1 MTETVIYDVNS
12 IFTTTADTTANTI
25 PNTTAPNVTFIS
37 DPILGKIFWAGTGFV
52 QGYTKDAPIPD
63 NPNPFEFYYWEDPL
77 LESPENCFSKYRDV
91 LPKKENWVG
100 FGFGILEDKHFCLHY
115 YEQSANIQ
123 ITDIDDLD
131 MRPDLI
137 YKRNATNGEQGEMNG
152 APIMALPIFIDDKG
166 PYLNIDPAYIQGDS
180 KKPLIAYPD
189 IIIPELIGEGAC
201 ATDLTHVKLGREF
214 PFLIYLQCALSNNGS
229 RPLSFTLDNDSSYWF
244 FDNENNTKI
253 FYDYVS
259 TEVDFTEIVDHGAF
273 MSTSSIL
280 ELTLDPIKK
289 PICFSNLATG
299 SPTTGA
305 PTTGS
310 PTAAADDETAIVI
323 YVAIAGSVL
332 LLAYVI
338 YYFFCRGN
346 RSTSHNYI
354 SPRDREV

>member
-52 QGYTKDAPIPD
+52 QGLLVPD
-63 NPNPFEFYYWEDPL
+63 LPMTFEHYIWEDPL

-100 FGFGILEDKHFCLHY
+100 FGFGTSDIVSDLFRCSHY

-137 YKRNATNGEQGEMNG
+137 YKLNATNDEQGEMNG
-152 APIMALPIFIDDKG
+152 APIMASPFSFNDKG
-166 PYLNIDPAYIQGDS
+166 IYFNIDTAYIQGDS

-189 IIIPELIGEGAC
+189 IILPELIGEGAC
-201 ATDLTHVKLGREF
+201 ATDLTHVKLDSREA
-214 PFLIYLQCALSNNGS
+214 PFYIYLQYALNNNGS

-253 FYDYVS
+253 FYDALNM
-259 TEVDFTEIVDHGAF
+259 TMPNITEIVDHGAF

-289 PICFSNLATG
+289 PICFSDLATG
-299 SPTTGA
+299 SP
-305 PTTGS
+305 TGS
-310 PTAAADDETAIVI
+310 PTAAADDETDIVI
-323 YVAIAGSVL
+323 YGAIAGSVL
-332 LLAYVI
+332 LLACVI

-354 SPRDREV
+354 SPGDREV